1 MTAASIP
8 SLRLVRLL
16 VRFRLRH
23 TWNGFRRGGSS
34 GNKWVGVVALLL
46 PLTYVG
52 LFLSAFGVVARVA
65 SWPVQVATLVV
76 VVWGLT
82 LASLVSKLTGGDAV
96 VAGTGENEF
105 LMSRPVSLA
114 NLVVARALAASV
126 LDFWGALFLLPV
138 LAAVSYVWRLGVVG
152 FAVSLLTSVL
162 LQVCLV
168 AVGQSVG
175 LGLLGRVAL
184 AKRRVLATIFG
195 LLSALS
201 VATLWAL
208 ASFVLRRPEGFVRAV
223 EPWASQIANSPFSL
237 FVLPLVVLHENGIA
251 PCLVW
256 LAGLLAGAVVFVWLA
271 SRVAAA
277 SAGRGWED
285 AGLPFDAKPASF
297 AQKRGPA
304 LSIARK
310 EILLLVRDRS
320 RFVAL
325 LAMPFLFVGVQVF
338 GAAGMEVFGGGPQRA
353 GLLAYSLAAYLATLG
368 PLPHM
373 QAERR
378 VFWVLR
384 SVPVSL
390 GHIMWGKAKAWL
402 LLIVGV
408 GVLSFAAT
416 VAVGGG
422 FYLNDH
428 VLWRTLALVVVGSAM
443 VCILAIGIGCNAAEL
458 SDEGRNALGPAGVY
472 VFLMV
477 AGLFN
482 LALLR
487 DGTLAWRTV
496 ALYAATVALVWATG
510 IRRAET
516 ALDPGRL
523 RPVTPSD
530 GAMATVLLFCGV
542 HLISLAPAGMSV
554 QESQVVRAVW
564 AALVAVGG
572 LLFLWSVRRG
582 MMRKGAMLLPL
593 LSAWRGRGWMRVVG
607 VAAAC
612 VAAGVLLQLTVH
624 PPSTALVMV
633 VAEEVVFRAIL
644 QRSMQDHFHHTRNER
659 ILAVGVSVLVA
670 TAATVEALSVPALL
684 TQVLAAMAFAGSR
697 SLAPAVL
704 GRMSWLL
711 F

>member
-1 MTAASIP
+1 MTTASIS
-8 SLRLVRLL
+8 SLRLLRLL

-34 GNKWVGVVALLL
+34 GNKWVGLVALVL

-52 LFLSAFGVVARVA
+52 LFLSAFGVVARIA

-96 VAGTGENEF
+96 VAGTSENEF
-105 LMSRPVSLA
+105 FMSRPVGLA

-138 LAAVSYVWRLGVVG
+138 LAAVSYVWHLGALG

-168 AVGQSVG
+168 SVGQSVG
-175 LGLLGRVAL
+175 LGLLGRVSL
-184 AKRRVLATIFG
+184 SKRRLLATVFG

-201 VATLWAL
+201 VASLWAL
-208 ASFVLRRPEGFVRAV
+208 ASFVLRRPLAFVRAV
-223 EPWASQIANSPFSL
+223 EPWASQIADGPLSW
-237 FVLPLVVLHENGIA
+237 FVRPLVALHEQGIA
-251 PCLVW
+251 LC
-256 LAGLLAGAVVFVWLA
+256 FVWLA
-271 SRVAAA
+271 LGLVGAVTFVWFASRIAAIA
-277 SAGRGWED
+277 SRRGWED
-285 AGLPFDAKPASF
+285 AGLPFDAAPAAF

-304 LSIARK
+304 LSIAGK
-310 EILLLVRDRS
+310 ELRLLVRDRS

-338 GAAGMEVFGGGPQRA
+338 GAAGMEVFGGGPHRA

-373 QAERR
+373 QSERR
-378 VFWVLR
+378 AFWVLR

-390 GHIMWGKAKAWL
+390 GWIMWGKAKAWL

-408 GVLSFAAT
+408 GVFAFAAT

-422 FYLNDH
+422 FHLDDL
-428 VLWRTLALVVVGSAM
+428 VFWKSLALVVVGSAM
-443 VCILAIGIGCNAAEL
+443 VCVLAIGVGCNAADL
-458 SDEGRNALGPAGVY
+458 SDEGRNALGPGGVY

-487 DGTLAWRTV
+487 EGTLAWRTLV
-496 ALYAATVALVWATG
+496 LYAATVVLVWATG

-530 GAMATVLLFCGV
+530 GALATLLLFCGV
-542 HLISLAPAGMSV
+542 HLISLAPAGMSL
-554 QESQVVRAVW
+554 QESNVGRAVW
-564 AALVAVGG
+564 AALVAVGS

-582 MMRKGAMLLPL
+582 MVRKGATVLSLF
-593 LSAWRGRGWMRVVG
+593 SAWRGRGWLRVIG
-607 VAAAC
+607 VSVAC
-612 VAAGVLLQLTVH
+612 VAAATLFRLTLH
-624 PPSTALVMV
+624 PLPTALVMV
-633 VAEEVVFRAIL
+633 LAEEVVFRAIL
-644 QRSMQDHFHHTRNER
+644 QRALQAHFHRTRNER
-659 ILAVGVSVLVA
+659 IFAVAASVFVA
-670 TAATVEALSVPALL
+670 TAGTVEELSVSALL
-684 TQVLAAMAFAGSR
+684 TQVLAVSAFASSR
-697 SLAPAVL
+697 SLVPSVL
-704 GRMSWLL
+704 GRMSL
-711 F
+711 FLF